1 MTEKNIEKQAIAT
14 IRGLSIDAVEKA
26 KSGHP
31 GLPLGTAPMAY
42 TLWDKVMNHN
52 PANPNWI
59 NRDRFIL
66 SAGHGSALL
75 YSMLHLTGYG
85 LPMDEL
91 KAFRQIGSKTPGHPE
106 YGHTV
111 GVEATT
117 GPLGH
122 GFAMGVGMAMA
133 ESILAASYNTDEFK
147 VIDHYTYAIVSDG
160 DLMEGVSAEAASL
173 AGTLKLGKLIYLYDD
188 NKITIEGTTDI
199 AFTENVQGRFEAY
212 GWHVTHVNDSEDI
225 QALEAAIVK
234 AQAVTDKPSLIIVKT
249 HIGYGSPRQ
258 DSPSAHGEPL
268 GAENVAKTK
277 AVLGFENV
285 EDFYV
290 PAAVSEHFAAQLDVH
305 QAQEAKWQ
313 ELFDQY
319 AAKHPAQ
326 AAELRARLAGELSLP
341 TVDELVEL
349 FAAGKDAATRDASGD
364 ILQVISAKLAA
375 FIGGSAD
382 LGPSNKTVI
391 KNGGSYS
398 ADNRLGKNIHFG
410 VREHAT
416 GTLVN
421 GMALYGGFVPYGA
434 TFLVFADFMRP
445 AIRLAALM
453 GIHAVFVLT
462 HDSIAVGE
470 DGPTHQPV
478 EHAMSLRI
486 IPNLDVLRPADAL
499 ETAAAWHLAMSN
511 KKPCCLLLT
520 RQKVPTLTAY
530 KSEVVA
536 GVAKGAYKVN
546 KVAKADITIL
556 ATGSEVSLAL
566 DGAKLLAEQG
576 ISAQVVSMPCWEYF
590 DKQPLSYKQEIIP
603 ESIPTMAVEAGSTLG
618 WAKYTRNHE
627 HVIGLDDFGI
637 SGPGGKVYAKL
648 GFTAQAVADL
658 ATKIL
663 KK

>member
-1 MTEKNIEKQAIAT
+1 MIEKTIEQQAIAT
-14 IRGLSIDAVEKA
+14 IRGLSIDVVEKA

-31 GLPLGTAPMAY
+31 GLPLGTAPIAY
-42 TLWDKVMNHN
+42 TLWDKVMKHN
-52 PANPNWI
+52 PTNPNWI

-75 YSMLHLTGYG
+75 YSMLHITGYD

-111 GVEATT
+111 GIEATT

-133 ESILAASYNTDEFK
+133 ESILAAKYNTEEFK
-147 VIDHYTYAIVSDG
+147 VINHYTYAIVSDG
-160 DLMEGVSAEAASL
+160 DLMEGASAEAASL
-173 AGTLKLGKLIYLYDD
+173 AGTLQLGKLIYVYDD

-212 GWHVTHVNDSEDI
+212 GWHVTNVDSSEDI
-225 QALEAAIVK
+225 ESLQAAIAK
-234 AQAVTDKPSLIIVKT
+234 AQAVSDKPSLIIVRT

-277 AVLGFENV
+277 EALGIGAES
-285 EDFYV
+285 FYV
-290 PAAVSEHFAAQLDVH
+290 PAAVSEHFAAQLTVH
-305 QAQEAKWQ
+305 QEQESNWQ
-313 ELFDQY
+313 AMFDQY
-319 AAKHPAQ
+319 TAKHPAK
-326 AAELRARLAGELSLP
+326 AAELTARLAGDIQVP
-341 TVDELVEL
+341 TVEELTEL
-349 FAAGKDAATRDASGD
+349 FAAGKDAATRDASGE
-364 ILQVISAKLAA
+364 ILQLLSAKIDSL
-375 FIGGSAD
+375 IGGSAD

-398 ADNRLGKNIHFG
+398 ATNRLGKNIHFG

-421 GMALYGGFVPYGA
+421 GMALYGGFIPYGA

-499 ETAAAWHLAMSN
+499 ETAVAWQLAVSN

-520 RQKVPTLTAY
+520 RQKVPTLMGY
-530 KSEVVA
+530 KAEILA

-546 KVAKADITIL
+546 KVTKADITIL

-566 DGAKLLAEQG
+566 DGAKMLAEQG
-576 ISAQVVSMPCWEYF
+576 INAQVVSMPCWEYF
-590 DKQPLSYKQEIIP
+590 DKQTTAYKQEIIP
-603 ESIPTMAVEAGSTLG
+603 AGIPTMAVEAGSTLG

-637 SGPGGKVYAKL
+637 SGPGGKVYEQL